1 LRVLTCC
8 VLTLAAPCLQAENVR
23 LSDVRRLANGEVE
36 LTISGVAKSPVV
48 LQSSADL
55 KSWQDLQT
63 LTLSGGAASYID
75 TQAGSVRERSYR
87 VRSGEVTQPV
97 TLPDLGSLENRVF
110 PAPEGFNTV
119 QFAPNGSLGFIV
131 WRDRDLIFR
140 ERDASG
146 SWSEQVIDSGG
157 NIFKPYLTFDFQAP
171 REDYR
176 FQPSTVLLYDSS
188 SVPHIFKC
196 AGKNI
201 VHYRRDGSWSV
212 AETIIDP
219 LANADLAVIEAAL
232 GPNNT
237 FHFAALSA
245 GSPRNLTYGTNR
257 NGQWNW
263 TTVSTVTDPPLTYW
277 APPFA
282 ARWLAMDV
290 DSHNAAHIKWLRD
303 IGEMLGLDRN
313 QLGKW
318 ALGSEPTHRFLKLL
332 EEVYG
337 SPDNNIGSGAS
348 FAIESWAGYGIG
360 KGEEAEANNFWRELI
375 VGLERFNQTNRKGL
389 PPLNIGFFRF
399 HFGLETG
406 HVANV
411 EHELAEVFMRRD
423 FDRDKWMSGAT
434 RALDA
439 ILVFWKGL
447 DESRRK
453 LAT

>member
-1 LRVLTCC
+1 MKQIASLR
-8 VLTLAAPCLQAENVR
+8 E
-23 LSDVRRLANGEVE
+23 E
-36 LTISGVAKSPVV
+36 LT
-48 LQSSADL
+48 
-55 KSWQDLQT
+55 
-63 LTLSGGAASYID
+63 ASVFAHEVIQRNPY
-75 TQAGSVRERSYR
+75 TKWFKR
-87 VRSGEVTQPV
+87 GE
-97 TLPDLGSLENRVF
+97 
-110 PAPEGFNTV
+110 ANT
-119 QFAPNGSLGFIV
+119 
-131 WRDRDLIFR
+131 
-140 ERDASG
+140 
-146 SWSEQVIDSGG
+146 EQVIDLVVQFSVFSNHFIPLEAKRMVNAATEEAEKEARAILGSEIGVSIDAATG
-157 NIFKPYLTFDFQAP
+157 NI
-171 REDYR
+171 EGHR
-176 FQPSTVLLYDSS
+176 F
-188 SVPHIFKC
+188 
-196 AGKNI
+196 
-201 VHYRRDGSWSV
+201 
-212 AETIIDP
+212 
-219 LANADLAVIEAAL
+219 
-232 GPNNT
+232 
-237 FHFAALSA
+237 
-245 GSPRNLTYGTNR
+245 
-257 NGQWNW
+257 
-263 TTVSTVTDPPLTYW
+263 
-277 APPFA
+277 
-282 ARWLAMDV
+282 
-290 DSHNAAHIKWLRD
+290 SHNAAHIKWLRD

-389 PPLNIGFFRF
+389 SPLNIGFFRF